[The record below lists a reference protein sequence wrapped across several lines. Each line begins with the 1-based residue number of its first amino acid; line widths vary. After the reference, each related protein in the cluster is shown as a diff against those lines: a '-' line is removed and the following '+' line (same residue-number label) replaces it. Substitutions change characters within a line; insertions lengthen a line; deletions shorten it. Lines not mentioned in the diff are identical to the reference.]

1 MSDFKT
7 LENMM
12 VKLMQ
17 GQEQLAQ
24 GQERLAQR
32 MEQFAQRLEQL
43 EQRMEQFEQR
53 MEQFEQRMEQLEQR
67 QEQFEQRLEHL
78 EQNVA
83 LMVTSHKATAIALEA
98 NMREVKE
105 LGRRVGTLESQM
117 SKVIKKLDLIDHEL
131 LTIKDYASDIRAKSS
146 ASVNILEEVASKT
159 DIHESNFKH
168 IKEAIA

>member
-24 GQERLAQR
+24 GQEQLA
-32 MEQFAQRLEQL
+32 
-43 EQRMEQFEQR
+43 
-53 MEQFEQRMEQLEQR
+53 QRMEQLEQR
-67 QEQFEQRLEHL
+67 QEQLAQGQEQLAQRQEQLEQRLGQLEQRLEHL

-83 LMVTSHKATAIALEA
+83 LMVTSHKATAMALEA

-105 LGRRVGTLESQM
+105 LGGRVGALESQM

-131 LTIKDYASDIRAKSS
+131 LTIKDYTSDIRAKSS
-146 ASVNILEEVASKT
+146 ASINILEEVASKT